1 MSALND
7 RNHPPIKHPDRFFID
22 GEWVKP
28 SSPTTIDVIAP
39 ATGELYQ
46 RVAEA
51 QKADVDRAV
60 AAAREAFDRGPW
72 PRMSHVER
80 ASFLMAIATALDARL
95 DDISSVWPNEMGILH
110 SMARAFAPRAGTFYR
125 DYAQLATTFDFEKE
139 APTTAGAKVGLLRYE
154 AVGVVGII
162 IPWNGPIMSIA
173 VKLAPALLAGC
184 TAVIKA
190 SPEAPNLALLMGEV
204 AETVGLPKGV
214 VNVVTADR
222 AVSEELVKNPGVD
235 KISFTGSTAAGMRI
249 ASLLGGRMARY
260 TMELGGKSAAIV
272 LDDYDVAEA
281 ARVIATN
288 VVRMTGQVC
297 AALTR
302 VVVTKKRHDD
312 LLDALVAA
320 SQAIRVGNPFDEQS
334 QMGPL
339 ASSRQRDRVERYIA
353 QGRTEGLLLA
363 AGGNRPKHLDR
374 GYYIEPTVFG
384 NVPNQSI
391 VAQEEIFGPVV
402 AVIPAA
408 DEADAVAIANESVY
422 GLNSAVFTNSVE
434 RAYAVARQI
443 RAGTVGHNGAT
454 ADFGIAFGGFK
465 QSGVGREGGTEGLR
479 PYLEPKTILLNSSRH
494 A

>member
-1 MSALND
+1 M
-7 RNHPPIKHPDRFFID
+7 
-22 GEWVKP
+22 
-28 SSPTTIDVIAP
+28 
-39 ATGELYQ
+39 
-46 RVAEA
+46 
-51 QKADVDRAV
+51 
-60 AAAREAFDRGPW
+60 
-72 PRMSHVER
+72 
-80 ASFLMAIATALDARL
+80 
-95 DDISSVWPNEMGILH
+95 
-110 SMARAFAPRAGTFYR
+110 
-125 DYAQLATTFDFEKE
+125 
-139 APTTAGAKVGLLRYE
+139 
-154 AVGVVGII
+154 
-162 IPWNGPIMSIA
+162 
-173 VKLAPALLAGC
+173 
-184 TAVIKA
+184 
-190 SPEAPNLALLMGEV
+190 
-204 AETVGLPKGV
+204 
-214 VNVVTADR
+214 
-222 AVSEELVKNPGVD
+222 
-235 KISFTGSTAAGMRI
+235 
-249 ASLLGGRMARY
+249 
-260 TMELGGKSAAIV
+260 
-272 LDDYDVAEA
+272 
-281 ARVIATN
+281 IATN

-374 GYYIEPTVFG
+374 GYYIDPTVFG

-443 RAGTVGHNGAT
+443 RAGTVGHNDAT

-479 PYLEPKTILLNSSRH
+479 PYLEPKTILLNSFPH